1 MNRLLQVVY
10 RWLLIIAS
18 FQGGGILAGSIHA
31 ADPAFL
37 TPGAVYREYALHN
50 GGNRDW
56 RVTDPEATAPGA
68 HEFLPNPVLELEV
81 GDLAPAVRAEAVLH
95 RWGGHVGTSEKR
107 IRFNGRDWITL
118 PELATTPPGARPEEY
133 YFEDNP
139 VVEVPLDHL
148 REGANTV
155 EGTCSALAGHNWG
168 QWGLYSLILRVY
180 YDPERKD
187 HPTGS
192 IVSPHARATLG
203 ENPTVVVDAQSS
215 EEVGRVDVLAYYTG
229 LDEDGDGH
237 LRDWHAA
244 FFQPSRGDAADLRE
258 HVGTARREPYRIAWD
273 TTWVPDQDEPMRL
286 VARIQDSRGLW
297 CVTEQVDGLSLG
309 RTGTSV
315 RMFPA
320 VDVPEAF
327 GVRVG
332 QQKSCR
338 VPIPA
343 AADLSRASAAAVA
356 LRTWHGWDGHHEP
369 LDLNGHRFPI
379 QGNNHHYDYDLLDV
393 PPDVLRT
400 GDNTFMIRSS
410 TDHHMLEVHWPG
422 PALLVRF
429 KR

>member
-1 MNRLLQVVY
+1 MFLVFSQ
-10 RWLLIIAS
+10 
-18 FQGGGILAGSIHA
+18 FILYPSNSAHA
-31 ADPAFL
+31 QDPAFL

-56 RVTDPEATAPGA
+56 RVTDPEATAAGA
-68 HEFLPNPVLELEV
+68 REFLPNPVLELEV
-81 GDLAPAVRAEAVLH
+81 GDLEHAVQVEAVLH

-107 IRFNGRDWITL
+107 IRFNGREWIML
-118 PELATTPPGARPEEY
+118 PELATTPPGTQPEEY
-133 YFEDNP
+133 YYEDNP

-187 HPTGS
+187 HPIGS
-192 IVSPHARATLG
+192 IVSPRTRATLG
-203 ENPTVVVDAQSS
+203 ENATIVVDAQSS
-215 EEVGRVDVLAYYTG
+215 EGVGRVDVVAWYTG

-237 LRDWHAA
+237 FRDWHGAY
-244 FFQPSRGDAADLRE
+244 FQPSRGDTADLRE
-258 HVGTARREPYRIAWD
+258 HVGTAAREPYRIAWD
-273 TTWVPDQDEPMRL
+273 TTWVPDQEEPMRL
-286 VARIQDSRGLW
+286 AARIQDSRGVW
-297 CVTEQVDGLSLG
+297 CVTETVDGLSLG
-309 RTGTSV
+309 RTDTSV
-315 RMFPA
+315 KVYPA

-332 QQKSCR
+332 QEKSCR
-338 VPIPA
+338 ISIPA
-343 AADLSRASAAAVA
+343 AADLSRASAAVLA

-369 LDLNGHRFPI
+369 LDLNGHRFAI

-400 GDNTFMIRSS
+400 GDNTFTIRSS